1 MDTLEIIKKKN
12 NLITKIRNKL
22 RKDKY
27 DEAIEI
33 IENFKNNE
41 GDDKNVEIN
50 SRQKYQQ
57 RGTRIEKDAE
67 RS

>member
-1 MDTLEIIKKKN
+1 MDNLEIIKKKN
-12 NLITKIRNKL
+12 NLITKLRNKL

-33 IENFKNNE
+33 IEKFRR
-41 GDDKNVEIN
+41 GDDNNVEDNI
-50 SRQKYQQ
+50 RQKYQQ

>member
-1 MDTLEIIKKKN
+1 M
-12 NLITKIRNKL
+12 TKLRNKL

-33 IENFKNNE
+33 IEKFRR
-41 GDDKNVEIN
+41 GDDNNVEDNI
-50 SRQKYQQ
+50 RQKYQQ

>member
-1 MDTLEIIKKKN
+1 MDNLEIIKKKN
-12 NLITKIRNKL
+12 NLMTKLRNKL

-33 IENFKNNE
+33 IEKFRR
-41 GDDKNVEIN
+41 GDDNNVEDNI
-50 SRQKYQQ
+50 RQKYQQ

>member
-1 MDTLEIIKKKN
+1 MDNLEIIKKKN
-12 NLITKIRNKL
+12 NLMTKIRNKL

-33 IENFKNNE
+33 IEKFRR
-41 GDDKNVEIN
+41 GDDNNVENNI
-50 SRQKYQQ
+50 RQKYQQ
-57 RGTRIEKDAE
+57 RGTRIKKDAE